1 MELNNLPFLK
11 YIGAKNVPVILSTGM
26 GNMEEIARAVNAI
39 KQSGNAQIVIFHC
52 ISIYPAASEITNLR
66 NIITLKERF
75 PNCVIGFSD
84 HSIGPEL
91 APTSLALGARVIEKH
106 FTLDQSK
113 IGMDNQM
120 AIECD
125 EFKNKITGIYDQA
138 SQDEC
143 KNYFYYLRNLVI
155 NLDNGNQIFIGVATD
170 YAEEYPDAPYYWV
183 LERNNIIDKN
193 GSTNIDKYSLYF
205 ELSK

>member
-1 MELNNLPFLK
+1 
-11 YIGAKNVPVILSTGM
+11 M
-26 GNMEEIARAVNAI
+26 GTMEEIARAVNAI
-39 KQSGNAQIVIFHC
+39 QQSGNAQIVIFHC
-52 ISIYPAASEITNLR
+52 VRFISSFRDTNLR

-125 EFKNKITGIYDQA
+125 EFKNMVT
-138 SQDEC
+138 S
-143 KNYFYYLRNLVI
+143 
-155 NLDNGNQIFIGVATD
+155 
-170 YAEEYPDAPYYWV
+170 
-183 LERNNIIDKN
+183 
-193 GSTNIDKYSLYF
+193 
-205 ELSK
+205 